1 MDRDQFIE
9 RHAAISMYECKC
21 DPTSPRSSF
30 AAIPDRREVIEKIR
44 AKESELRG
52 AGVKSLHLFGS
63 VARGDATFDSD
74 VDLAA
79 ELPPRKGR
87 WNALA
92 DALII
97 AEGALERPVDC
108 VTYPLNPRLA
118 ATASDDL
125 VTIF

>member
-1 MDRDQFIE
+1 MNRDQFIE
-9 RHAAISMYECKC
+9 RHAAISMYECKR

-30 AAIPDRREVIEKIR
+30 ATIPDRREVIEKIR

-63 VARGDATFDSD
+63 VARGDATFESD

-92 DALII
+92 DILII
-97 AEGALERPVDC
+97 AEDALERPVDC
-108 VTYPLNPRLA
+108 VAYPLNPRLA